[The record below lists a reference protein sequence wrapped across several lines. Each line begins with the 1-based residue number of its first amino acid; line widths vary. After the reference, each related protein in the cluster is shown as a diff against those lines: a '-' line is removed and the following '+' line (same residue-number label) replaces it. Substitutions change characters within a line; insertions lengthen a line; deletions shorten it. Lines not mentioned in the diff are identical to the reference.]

1 MGAAFW
7 RVEWDGYVQ
16 GRAWPQQHLVIIA
29 SPASPAPETSRQDC
43 NALQRPTID
52 RWIEYLAIVIV
63 LHKWYQPATGNDTH
77 HPRSSLLTI
86 QAPRTGLLKR
96 FQPYGF
102 NFSSSWAASGP
113 HKAAWVAQA
122 LVFQRILRN
131 LGTMKASF
139 VQE

>member
-1 MGAAFW
+1 MLNEGIQDEGMGAAFW

-77 HPRSSLLTI
+77 HPRSS
-86 QAPRTGLLKR
+86 R
-96 FQPYGF
+96 FSTDYP
-102 NFSSSWAASGP
+102 STSHWTLETLP
-113 HKAAWVAQA
+113 TLW
-122 LVFQRILRN
+122 I
-131 LGTMKASF
+131 
-139 VQE
+139 